1 MTDRP
6 RPATT
11 VPRRAFL
18 DIQAVQGTFH
28 PRRGIARYVTEYC
41 RALLAAAPERL
52 SALALNP
59 MLPPPAGLPY
69 ELAHARHVVWNTAET
84 LTEAART
91 GPILYHV
98 LSPFELT
105 HPVESVVPPHALN
118 GGVPI
123 VCTVYDLIPEA
134 LPGLYEAGSDIE
146 RMHWIRRDVLK
157 RADLLLAI
165 SERTKADAV
174 ERLGVDEDR
183 VVVVGAGASEYFR
196 PPYADESP
204 RDLLAVEQPALTR
217 PYVLTV
223 TGWDW
228 RKNTELLIDA
238 WAHLPVSVR
247 GDRQLVIACTLLPE
261 VRTRWSQRVVE
272 RGLEPSDVVL
282 TGFVPD
288 PVLRALYQAAELFVC
303 PSLYEGFGL
312 PVLEAARCGT
322 PAIVSDQ
329 SSLPEILDWPA
340 ATFTPEVDALTER
353 LELSLV
359 DKDFRSELT
368 TAASAAVERH
378 TWARVVERTLDA
390 YDRIVTT
397 PRTRTRRRRVALVGS
412 LHPTSTVGTFNR
424 ALAEALTAGV
434 DVDCIVPNLGRR
446 GLEGPASGGRAA
458 GARRYPTEAFGRV
471 LSPSAYDAVLYAI
484 ADGAEHLDTFWLAT
498 RHPGIVWFHDVDLR
512 RMHLAHARSLPVGEG
527 RHFLLGELE
536 RYALRTPHQFSDP
549 AVLLDDD
556 AWDRAGVRMTARLS
570 TTARGIIA
578 GSDTDQHRLE
588 LDAGPRARLPTSWV
602 LPVASSPPRSFSE
615 TAAQLLE
622 ALSLS

>member
-1 MTDRP
+1 
-6 RPATT
+6 
-11 VPRRAFL
+11 VPNRAFL

-28 PRRGIARYVTEYC
+28 PRRGIARYVTEYS
-41 RALLAAAPERL
+41 RALLAAAPERVG
-52 SALALNP
+52 ALALNP

-69 ELAHARHVVWNTAET
+69 ELAHARQVVWNTADT
-84 LTEAART
+84 LTKAAES

-134 LPGLYEAGSDIE
+134 LPGLYEPGSDIE

-174 ERLGVDEDR
+174 ERLGIDEER

-196 PPYADESP
+196 PPYVDESP
-204 RDLLAVEQPALTR
+204 AAMLAVEQPALTK

-238 WAHLPVSVR
+238 WARLPGSVR
-247 GDRQLVIACTLLPE
+247 AERQLVIACTLLPE

-272 RGLEPSDVVL
+272 RGLEPSEVVL

-340 ATFTPEVDALTER
+340 ATFTPEVEVLTER
-353 LELSLV
+353 LEQGLV
-359 DKDFRSELT
+359 DDSFRTGLAV
-368 TAASAAVERH
+368 AASAAVERH
-378 TWARVVERTLDA
+378 TWGRVAERALDA
-390 YDRIVTT
+390 YDRIDVA
-397 PRTRTRRRRVALVGS
+397 PRSRARRRRVALVGS
-412 LHPTSTVGTFNR
+412 LHPTSSVGTFNR
-424 ALAEALTAGV
+424 ALAEALTAHV
-434 DVDCIVPNLGRR
+434 DVDCIVPNL
-446 GLEGPASGGRAA
+446 EGPFSGGRAE

-484 ADGAEHLDTFWLAT
+484 ADGTEHLDPFWLAT

-512 RMHLAHARSLPVGEG
+512 GMHLAHARSLGVGEG

-549 AVLLDDD
+549 AVLLDDA
-556 AWDRAGVRMTARLS
+556 AWERAGVKMTARLS
-570 TTARGIIA
+570 TSARGIIT
-578 GSDTDQHRLE
+578 GSDTDQHVVE
-588 LDAGPRARLPTSWV
+588 LDAGPRTRLPPRWV
-602 LPVASSPPRSFSE
+602 LPIASSPPRSFSE
-615 TAAQLLE
+615 TAVQLLE
-622 ALSLS
+622 TLSLSTYV